1 MIFTLSKVVPAR
13 ISHCKVSFFTFLINK
28 YFYLFI
34 LNSFLLNYFLKIF
47 KSFKYKYSVSHQT
60 ISLYHCGLMV
70 SSFILMDKFGAII
83 IYFTAQMVLVW
94 LNGAPSG
101 WLLCP
106 FAIFLLLPLTL

>member
-1 MIFTLSKVVPAR
+1 MPAR

-94 LNGAPSG
+94 LNGAPSR